1 MSSFST
7 LMKAVRP
14 VICEAYT
21 QGKYNYGTAAE
32 GPIPRLRKMEIL
44 PNSLVGLWTSEYS
57 WILVWIIGKFIMGT
71 FKIPLKT

>member
-1 MSSFST
+1 MHRETKTFIRLTYCSSPNLQYVRAMSSFST

-44 PNSLVGLWTSEYS
+44 PNSLVGL
-57 WILVWIIGKFIMGT
+57 
-71 FKIPLKT
+71 